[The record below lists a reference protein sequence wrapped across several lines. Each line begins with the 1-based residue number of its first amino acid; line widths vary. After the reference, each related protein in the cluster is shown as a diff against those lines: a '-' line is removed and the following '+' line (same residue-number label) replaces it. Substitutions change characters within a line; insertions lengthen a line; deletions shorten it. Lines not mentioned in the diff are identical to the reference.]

1 MATPRKPNDN
11 AHMCHTHRLKPP
23 SGPSETT
30 LQLGLSP
37 HEVSPNSLQSV
48 LETPLNRWD
57 CVLQQAH
64 INKHIKAKLWTNYC
78 KSWGIESTVEIWYD
92 IQFTIYTVSINLYTV
107 YTSKNHVYT
116 RGGPPNTDPSKHS
129 SQPLSVLVCGLFASY
144 LSWTRA
150 LWGSKITNKPQIST
164 TTAVCLWGVVLWRCL
179 ERNYD

>member
-11 AHMCHTHRLKPP
+11 AHMCHTHRLKPT

-57 CVLQQAH
+57 CVLQQAR

-78 KSWGIESTVEIWYD
+78 KNWGIESTVEIWYD
-92 IQFTIYTVSINLYTV
+92 IQFTIYTVSIYTPCIHQKTM
-107 YTSKNHVYT
+107 YTLGRSPQH
-116 RGGPPNTDPSKHS
+116 R
-129 SQPLSVLVCGLFASY
+129 PLETLFPALICACLWLICVLFIMNQGFVRFKDHKQA
-144 LSWTRA
+144 A
-150 LWGSKITNKPQIST
+150 DKP